1 MSFISTVINHRYYS
15 DIIEASNGFF
25 LTVADEIDLHKIT
38 NLVKFSPNIKFKVCE
53 RFGICKGKDTNEID
67 AYFSSFKKL
76 NQYSIKDE
84 VSKHL
89 KVPKINRVLNI
100 YGNRKVINCDL
111 EMQIDIDTS
120 SMLSNLFYQVLNP
133 YKQISVIEREDSKL
147 KTLTYYIKASF
158 VVDGI
163 FKEFKV
169 LDVVRDMPEARVPK
183 DGIRLSANLVP
194 VIKSVDLPYYVN
206 RFMNKY
212 DIDGIVDIDDVVDKM
227 GLTVIDAFTLKPVKG
242 NRIKGL
248 VCISNGTV
256 EVEECTLNVHEG
268 TILIDK
274 SLKDKSLGSYRFVV
288 LHECVH
294 YDLHKEF
301 LTVRKQLMDIN
312 AECSNYET
320 DTPRAIIDDIVKND
334 NKYSCESK
342 IEWQANNIAGR
353 VLVPSEMLVSELS
366 KKYEEYDYFN
376 ADNKENILRVIASD
390 LAELFGAS
398 KEEICIRMKQVSF
411 FTNDIDLVPYETTAL
426 FPEEK
431 EEMYNADVTFRQLID
446 DNKVVYV
453 NNRCVINNDKYFNNG
468 AITFYG
474 RKHPNE
480 SMIFFKKDTS
490 YDSYADDE
498 LYYVKPTKKM
508 IDKSLEEYKKL
519 FPEDTADAIEF
530 TKLIQNESDY
540 DEYVKVDL
548 RETIMNIMKS
558 KKLTVNAI
566 SERTGLAYAAVEK
579 LINDRSAKFMNVPNL
594 AIVLKA
600 LGVPKGNTVRYLKR
614 VINDFEDS
622 YKNKTVEQVIQKHYD
637 LEDMEFAEKMK
648 QLVALGEIMD
658 KKGEEFIYEEV
669 EFEKL

>member
-84 VSKHL
+84 VSKYL

-100 YGNRKVINCDL
+100 YGNRKIINCDL

-194 VIKSVDLPYYVN
+194 VIKTVDLPYYVN

-227 GLTVIDAFTLKPVKG
+227 GLTIIDAFTLKPVKG

-312 AECSNYET
+312 AESNNYEM
-320 DTPRAIIDDIVKND
+320 DIPRAIIDDIVKND
-334 NKYSCESK
+334 NQYSCESK
-342 IEWQANNIAGR
+342 VEWQANNIAGR

-376 ADNKENILRVIASD
+376 ADNKESILRVIASD
-390 LAELFGAS
+390 LADLFGAS

-411 FTNDIDLVPYETTAL
+411 FINDIDLAPYETPAL

-431 EEMYNADVTFRQLID
+431 EEIYNTDVTFRQLID

-453 NNRCVINNDKYFNNG
+453 DNRCVINNDKYFNNG
-468 AITFYG
+468 SITFYG

-480 SMIFFKKDTS
+480 SMIFFKKNTN

-498 LYYVKPTKKM
+498 LYYVKPTKKLVDNINLNFKDSDLKDD
-508 IDKSLEEYKKL
+508 ID
-519 FPEDTADAIEF
+519 EF
-530 TKLIQNESDY
+530 TKLVTNESKFDDY
-540 DEYVKVDL
+540 NKTDL
-548 RETIMNIMKS
+548 KDTLINIMKS
-558 KKLTVNAI
+558 RKLTLSAI
-566 SERTGLAYAAVEK
+566 AERTGLSKSSLNNLLNSRTSKNIYVPT
-579 LINDRSAKFMNVPNL
+579 LIVFLHTA
-594 AIVLKA
+594 
-600 LGVPKGNTVRYLKR
+600 GVPVGNAKR
-614 VINDFEDS
+614 LISKAIGNFEEN
-622 YKNKTVEQVIQKHYD
+622 YKNKI
-637 LEDMEFAEKMK
+637 MEFT
-648 QLVALGEIMD
+648 MD
-658 KKGEEFIYEEV
+658 KYYSLDDFEFCEKINEMNKAGEAIDKKAEELLYEEV
-669 EFEKL
+669 DFESLK

>member
-1 MSFISTVINHRYYS
+1 MSFISTIINNRYYS

-25 LTVADEIDLHKIT
+25 LTVSDEIDLHKIT

-53 RFGICKGKDTNEID
+53 RFGICKGKGTNEID

-84 VSKHL
+84 VSKYL

-100 YGNRKVINCDL
+100 YGNRKIINCDI
-111 EMQIDIDTS
+111 EMKIDIDTS

-133 YKQISVIEREDSKL
+133 YKQMSVIEREDSKL
-147 KTLTYYIKASF
+147 KTLTYYIKSSF

-212 DIDGIVDIDDVVDKM
+212 DIDGIVDVDDVVDKM
-227 GLTVIDAFTLKPVKG
+227 GLTIIDAFTLKPVKG

-334 NKYSCESK
+334 NQYSCESK
-342 IEWQANNIAGR
+342 VEWQANNIAGR
-353 VLVPSEMLVSELS
+353 VLVPSEMLVLELS

-376 ADNKENILRVIASD
+376 SDNKESILRVIASD

-411 FTNDIDLVPYETTAL
+411 FTNDIDLAPYETPAL

-431 EEMYNADVTFRQLID
+431 EEIYNTDVTFRQLID
-446 DNKVVYV
+446 DNKVVYTD
-453 NNRCVINNDKYFNNG
+453 NRCVINNDKYFNNG

-480 SMIFFKKDTS
+480 SMIFFKKNTN
-490 YDSYADDE
+490 YDSYTDDE

-519 FPEDTADAIEF
+519 FPEDIDNAIEF
-530 TKLIQNESDY
+530 TKLVQSESKID
-540 DEYVKVDL
+540 DFLKADL
-548 RETIMNIMKS
+548 RDTIVNIMKN
-558 KKLTVNAI
+558 KKLTTNAI
-566 SERTGLAYAAVEK
+566 SERTGLSRTAIVK
-579 LINDRSAKFMNVPNL
+579 LLNDRSAKSINIPNL
-594 AIVLKA
+594 AIILKA
-600 LGVPKGNTVRYLKR
+600 VGVPQGNALRYIKK
-614 VINDFEDS
+614 VIYDFEDS
-622 YKNKTVEQVIQKHYD
+622 YKNKVVEQVITKYYD
-637 LEDMEFAEKMK
+637 LDDMEFAEKMK
-648 QLVALGEIMD
+648 QLIKFGEIMD
-658 KKGEEFIYEEV
+658 KTGNEFLYEEV
-669 EFEKL
+669 EFEKV

>member
-84 VSKHL
+84 VSKYL

-100 YGNRKVINCDL
+100 YGNRKIINCDL
-111 EMQIDIDTS
+111 EMKIDIDTS

-133 YKQISVIEREDSKL
+133 YKQMSVIEREDSKL

-183 DGIRLSANLVP
+183 DGIRLSASLVP

-227 GLTVIDAFTLKPVKG
+227 GLTIIDAFTLKPVKG

-320 DTPRAIIDDIVKND
+320 DTPRAIIDDIIKND
-334 NKYSCESK
+334 NQYSCESK
-342 IEWQANNIAGR
+342 VEWQANNIAGR

-376 ADNKENILRVIASD
+376 SDNKENILRVIASD

-398 KEEICIRMKQVSF
+398 KEEICIRIKQVSF
-411 FTNDIDLVPYETTAL
+411 FTNDIDLAPYETPTL

-431 EEMYNADVTFRQLID
+431 EEIYNTDVTFRQLID

-453 NNRCVINNDKYFNNG
+453 DNRCVINNNKYFNNG

-474 RKHPNE
+474 RRHPNE
-480 SMIFFKKDTS
+480 SMIFFKKNTN

-498 LYYVKPTKKM
+498 LYYVKPTKKLVDNINLSFKDSDLKDD
-508 IDKSLEEYKKL
+508 ID
-519 FPEDTADAIEF
+519 EF
-530 TKLIQNESDY
+530 TKLVTNESKFDDY
-540 DEYVKVDL
+540 NKTDL
-548 RETIMNIMKS
+548 KDTLINIMKS
-558 KKLTVNAI
+558 RKLTLSAI
-566 SERTGLAYAAVEK
+566 AERTGLSKSSLNNLLNSRTSKNIYVPT
-579 LINDRSAKFMNVPNL
+579 LIVFLHTA
-594 AIVLKA
+594 
-600 LGVPKGNTVRYLKR
+600 GVPVGNAKR
-614 VINDFEDS
+614 LISKAIGNFEEN
-622 YKNKTVEQVIQKHYD
+622 YKNKI
-637 LEDMEFAEKMK
+637 MEFT
-648 QLVALGEIMD
+648 MD
-658 KKGEEFIYEEV
+658 KYYSLDDFEFCEKINEMNKAGEAIDKKAEELLYEEV
-669 EFEKL
+669 DFESLK

>member
-84 VSKHL
+84 VSKYL

-100 YGNRKVINCDL
+100 YGNRKIINCDL
-111 EMQIDIDTS
+111 EMKIDIDTS

-133 YKQISVIEREDSKL
+133 YKQMSVIEREDSKL

-183 DGIRLSANLVP
+183 DGIRLSASLVP

-227 GLTVIDAFTLKPVKG
+227 GLTIIDAFTLKPVKG
-242 NRIKGL
+242 NRIKDL

-320 DTPRAIIDDIVKND
+320 DTPRAIIDDIIKND
-334 NKYSCESK
+334 NQYSCESK
-342 IEWQANNIAGR
+342 VEWQANNIAGR

-376 ADNKENILRVIASD
+376 SDNKESILRVIASD

-398 KEEICIRMKQVSF
+398 KEEICIRIKQVSF
-411 FTNDIDLVPYETTAL
+411 FTNDIDLAPYETPTL

-431 EEMYNADVTFRQLID
+431 EEIYNTDVTFRQLID

-453 NNRCVINNDKYFNNG
+453 DNRCVINNNKYFNNG

-474 RKHPNE
+474 RRHPNE
-480 SMIFFKKDTS
+480 SMIFFKKNTN

-498 LYYVKPTKKM
+498 LYYVKPTKKLVDNINLSFKDSDLKDD
-508 IDKSLEEYKKL
+508 ID
-519 FPEDTADAIEF
+519 EF
-530 TKLIQNESDY
+530 TKLVTNESKFDDY
-540 DEYVKVDL
+540 NKTDL
-548 RETIMNIMKS
+548 KDTLINIMKS
-558 KKLTVNAI
+558 RKLTLSAI
-566 SERTGLAYAAVEK
+566 AERTGLSKSSLNNLLNSRTSKNIYVPT
-579 LINDRSAKFMNVPNL
+579 LIVFLHTA
-594 AIVLKA
+594 
-600 LGVPKGNTVRYLKR
+600 GVPVGNAKR
-614 VINDFEDS
+614 LISKAIGNFEEN
-622 YKNKTVEQVIQKHYD
+622 YKNKI
-637 LEDMEFAEKMK
+637 MEFT
-648 QLVALGEIMD
+648 MD
-658 KKGEEFIYEEV
+658 KYYSLDDFEFCEKINEMNKAGEAIDKKAEELLYEEV
-669 EFEKL
+669 DFESLK

>member
-84 VSKHL
+84 VSKYL

-100 YGNRKVINCDL
+100 YGNRKIINCDL
-111 EMQIDIDTS
+111 EMKIDIDTS

-133 YKQISVIEREDSKL
+133 YKQMSVIEREDSKL

-183 DGIRLSANLVP
+183 DGIRLSASLVP
-194 VIKSVDLPYYVN
+194 AIKSVDLPYYVN

-227 GLTVIDAFTLKPVKG
+227 GLTIIDAFTLKPVKG

-320 DTPRAIIDDIVKND
+320 DTPRAIIDDIIKND
-334 NKYSCESK
+334 NQYSCESK
-342 IEWQANNIAGR
+342 VEWQANNIAGR
-353 VLVPSEMLVSELS
+353 VLVSSEMLVSELS

-376 ADNKENILRVIASD
+376 SDNKENILRVIASD

-398 KEEICIRMKQVSF
+398 KEEICIRIKQVSF
-411 FTNDIDLVPYETTAL
+411 FTNDIDLAPYETPTL

-431 EEMYNADVTFRQLID
+431 EEIYNTDVTFRQLID

-453 NNRCVINNDKYFNNG
+453 DNRCVINNNKYFNNG

-474 RKHPNE
+474 RRHPNE
-480 SMIFFKKDTS
+480 SMIFFKKNTN

-498 LYYVKPTKKM
+498 LYYVKPTKKLVDNINLSFKDSDLKDD
-508 IDKSLEEYKKL
+508 ID
-519 FPEDTADAIEF
+519 EF
-530 TKLIQNESDY
+530 TKLVTNESKFDDY
-540 DEYVKVDL
+540 NKTDL
-548 RETIMNIMKS
+548 KDTLINIMKS
-558 KKLTVNAI
+558 RKLTLSAI
-566 SERTGLAYAAVEK
+566 AERTGLSKSSLNNLLNSRTSKNIYVPT
-579 LINDRSAKFMNVPNL
+579 LIVFLHTA
-594 AIVLKA
+594 
-600 LGVPKGNTVRYLKR
+600 GVPVGNAKR
-614 VINDFEDS
+614 LISKAIGNFEEN
-622 YKNKTVEQVIQKHYD
+622 YKNKI
-637 LEDMEFAEKMK
+637 MEFT
-648 QLVALGEIMD
+648 MD
-658 KKGEEFIYEEV
+658 KYYSLDDFEFCEKINEMNKAGEAIDKKAEELLYEEV
-669 EFEKL
+669 DFESLK

>member
-1 MSFISTVINHRYYS
+1 MSFISAIINHRYYS
-15 DIIEASNGFF
+15 DIIEASDGFF
-25 LTVADEIDLHKIT
+25 LSVADEIDLHKIT
-38 NLVKFSPNIKFKVCE
+38 NLVKLSPNSKFKVCE
-53 RFGICKGKDTNEID
+53 KFGICQGYGANDIN
-67 AYFSSFKKL
+67 AYFRSFKKL

-84 VSKHL
+84 VSKYL
-89 KVPKINRVLNI
+89 KVSKINRVLNV
-100 YGNRKVINCDL
+100 YGNSKVINCDL
-111 EMQIDIDTS
+111 EMQIEIDTS

-133 YKQISVIEREDSKL
+133 YKQILILDEVESDI

-163 FKEFKV
+163 FKEFKI
-169 LDVVRDMPEARVPK
+169 LDVVKDMPDARVPK
-183 DGIRLSANLVP
+183 NGIRLSDNLVP
-194 VIKSVDLPYYVN
+194 VIKMQDLPFYVN

-212 DIDGIVDIDDVVDKM
+212 DINGIVDIDDVVDKM
-227 GLTVIDAFTLKPVKG
+227 GLTIIDAFRLKPVKG

-248 VCISNGTV
+248 VCISSGTV
-256 EVEECTLNVHEG
+256 EVEECTLNVNDG

-301 LTVRKQLMDIN
+301 LTIRKQLMDIN
-312 AECSNYET
+312 AESSNYET
-320 DTPRAIIDDIVKND
+320 DTPKAIVDDIVKNS
-334 NKYSCESK
+334 NQYSCESK

-353 VLVPSEMLVSELS
+353 VLVPSDMLITELI

-376 ADNKENILRVIASD
+376 SDNKESILRIIASD

-398 KEEICIRMKQVSF
+398 KEEVCIRMKQTSF
-411 FTNDIDLVPYETTAL
+411 FMDGIDLAPYETPAL
-426 FPEEK
+426 YSDEK
-431 EEMYNADVTFRQLID
+431 EEIYNADMTFRQLID
-446 DNKVVYV
+446 NKQVVYV
-453 NNRCVINNDKYFNNG
+453 NNRCVINNEKYFNNG
-468 AITFYG
+468 SVTLYG
-474 RKHPNE
+474 RSHPNE
-480 SMIFFKKDTS
+480 SMIFFKKNIS
-490 YDSYADDE
+490 FDSYADDE

-508 IDKSLEEYKKL
+508 IYKSLEEYKKL
-519 FPEDTADAIEF
+519 FPEDTSDAIEF

-594 AIVLKA
+594 AIILKA

-622 YKNKTVEQVIQKHYD
+622 YKNKTVEQVIQKYYD
-637 LEDMEFAEKMK
+637 LDDMEFAEKMK

-658 KKGEEFIYEEV
+658 KKGEEFIYNEV

>member
-25 LTVADEIDLHKIT
+25 LTVSDEIDLHKIT

-84 VSKHL
+84 VSKYL

-100 YGNRKVINCDL
+100 YGNRKIINCDI

-133 YKQISVIEREDSKL
+133 YKQMSVIEREDSKL

-212 DIDGIVDIDDVVDKM
+212 DIDGIVDVDDVVDKM
-227 GLTVIDAFTLKPVKG
+227 GLTIIDAFTLKPVKG

-312 AECSNYET
+312 AESSNYET

-334 NKYSCESK
+334 NQYSCESK
-342 IEWQANNIAGR
+342 VEWQANNIAGR

-376 ADNKENILRVIASD
+376 ADNKESILRVIASD

-411 FTNDIDLVPYETTAL
+411 FTNDIDLAPYETPAL

-431 EEMYNADVTFRQLID
+431 EEIYNTDVTFRQLID

-453 NNRCVINNDKYFNNG
+453 DNRCVINNDKYFNNG
-468 AITFYG
+468 SITFYG

-480 SMIFFKKDTS
+480 SMIFFKKNTS

-498 LYYVKPTKKM
+498 LYYVKPTKKLVDNINLNFKDSDLKDD
-508 IDKSLEEYKKL
+508 ID
-519 FPEDTADAIEF
+519 EF
-530 TKLIQNESDY
+530 TKLVTNESKFDDY
-540 DEYVKVDL
+540 NKTDL
-548 RETIMNIMKS
+548 KDTLINIMKS
-558 KKLTVNAI
+558 RKLTLSAI
-566 SERTGLAYAAVEK
+566 AERTGLSKSSLNNLLNSRTSKNIYVPT
-579 LINDRSAKFMNVPNL
+579 LIVFLHTA
-594 AIVLKA
+594 
-600 LGVPKGNTVRYLKR
+600 GVPVGNAKR
-614 VINDFEDS
+614 LISKAIGNFEEN
-622 YKNKTVEQVIQKHYD
+622 YKNKI
-637 LEDMEFAEKMK
+637 MEFT
-648 QLVALGEIMD
+648 MD
-658 KKGEEFIYEEV
+658 KYYSLDDFEFCEKINEMNKAGEAIDKKAEELLYEEV
-669 EFEKL
+669 DFESLK

>member
-84 VSKHL
+84 VSKYL

-100 YGNRKVINCDL
+100 YGNRKIINCDL
-111 EMQIDIDTS
+111 EMKIDIDTS

-133 YKQISVIEREDSKL
+133 YKQMSVIEREDSKL

-183 DGIRLSANLVP
+183 DGIRLSASLVP

-227 GLTVIDAFTLKPVKG
+227 GLTIIDAFTLKPVKG

-320 DTPRAIIDDIVKND
+320 DTPRAIIDDIIKND
-334 NKYSCESK
+334 NQYSCESK
-342 IEWQANNIAGR
+342 VEWQANNIAGR

-376 ADNKENILRVIASD
+376 SDNKENILRVIASD
-390 LAELFGAS
+390 LAELFGAL
-398 KEEICIRMKQVSF
+398 KEEICIRIKQVSF
-411 FTNDIDLVPYETTAL
+411 FTNDIDLAPYETPTL

-431 EEMYNADVTFRQLID
+431 EEIYNTDVTFRQLID

-453 NNRCVINNDKYFNNG
+453 DNRCVINNNKYFNNG

-474 RKHPNE
+474 RRHPNE
-480 SMIFFKKDTS
+480 SMIFFKKNTN

-498 LYYVKPTKKM
+498 LYYVKPTKKLVDNINLSFKDSDLKDD
-508 IDKSLEEYKKL
+508 ID
-519 FPEDTADAIEF
+519 EF
-530 TKLIQNESDY
+530 TKLVTNESKFDDY
-540 DEYVKVDL
+540 NKTDL
-548 RETIMNIMKS
+548 KDTLINIMKS
-558 KKLTVNAI
+558 RKLTLSAI
-566 SERTGLAYAAVEK
+566 AERTGLSKSSLNNLLNSRTSKNIYVPT
-579 LINDRSAKFMNVPNL
+579 LIVFLHTA
-594 AIVLKA
+594 
-600 LGVPKGNTVRYLKR
+600 GVPVGNAKR
-614 VINDFEDS
+614 LISKAIGNFEEN
-622 YKNKTVEQVIQKHYD
+622 YKNKI
-637 LEDMEFAEKMK
+637 MEFT
-648 QLVALGEIMD
+648 MD
-658 KKGEEFIYEEV
+658 KYYSLDDFEFCEKINEMNKAGEAIDKKAEELLYEEV
-669 EFEKL
+669 DFESLK

>member
-1 MSFISTVINHRYYS
+1 MSFISTIINHRYYS

-53 RFGICKGKDTNEID
+53 RFGVCKGKDTNEID

-76 NQYSIKDE
+76 NQYFIKDE
-84 VSKHL
+84 VSKYL

-100 YGNRKVINCDL
+100 YGNRKIINCDL
-111 EMQIDIDTS
+111 EMKIDIDTS

-133 YKQISVIEREDSKL
+133 YKQMSVIEREDSKL
-147 KTLTYYIKASF
+147 KTLTYYIQASF

-212 DIDGIVDIDDVVDKM
+212 DIDGIVDVDDVVDKM
-227 GLTVIDAFTLKPVKG
+227 GLTIIDAFTLKPVKG

-312 AECSNYET
+312 AECNNYET

-334 NKYSCESK
+334 NQYSCESK
-342 IEWQANNIAGR
+342 VEWQANNIAGR

-376 ADNKENILRVIASD
+376 ADNKENVLRVIASD

-411 FTNDIDLVPYETTAL
+411 FTNDIDLAPYETPAL

-431 EEMYNADVTFRQLID
+431 EEIYNTDVTFRQLID

-453 NNRCVINNDKYFNNG
+453 NNRCVVNNDKYFNNG

-480 SMIFFKKDTS
+480 SMIFFKKNTN

-498 LYYVKPTKKM
+498 LYYVKPTKKLVDNINLNFKDSDLKDD
-508 IDKSLEEYKKL
+508 ID
-519 FPEDTADAIEF
+519 EF
-530 TKLIQNESDY
+530 TKLVTNESKFDDY
-540 DEYVKVDL
+540 NKTDL
-548 RETIMNIMKS
+548 KDTLINIMKS
-558 KKLTVNAI
+558 RKLTLSAI
-566 SERTGLAYAAVEK
+566 AERTGLSKSSLNNLLNSRTSKNIYVPT
-579 LINDRSAKFMNVPNL
+579 LIVFLHTA
-594 AIVLKA
+594 
-600 LGVPKGNTVRYLKR
+600 GVPVGNAKR
-614 VINDFEDS
+614 LISKAIGNFEEN
-622 YKNKTVEQVIQKHYD
+622 YKNKIVE
-637 LEDMEFAEKMK
+637 FT
-648 QLVALGEIMD
+648 MD
-658 KKGEEFIYEEV
+658 KYYSLDDFEFCEKINEMNKAGEVIDKKAEELLYEEV
-669 EFEKL
+669 DFESLK

>member
-84 VSKHL
+84 VSKYL

-100 YGNRKVINCDL
+100 YGNRKIINCDL
-111 EMQIDIDTS
+111 EMKIDIDTS

-133 YKQISVIEREDSKL
+133 YKQMSVIEREDSKL

-183 DGIRLSANLVP
+183 DGIRLSASLVP

-227 GLTVIDAFTLKPVKG
+227 GLTIIDAFTLKPVKG

-320 DTPRAIIDDIVKND
+320 DTPRAIIDDIIKND
-334 NKYSCESK
+334 NQYSCESK
-342 IEWQANNIAGR
+342 VEWQANNIAGR

-376 ADNKENILRVIASD
+376 SDNKENILRVIASD

-411 FTNDIDLVPYETTAL
+411 FTNDIDLAPYETPAL

-431 EEMYNADVTFRQLID
+431 EEIYNTDVTFRQLID

-453 NNRCVINNDKYFNNG
+453 DNRCVINNNKYFNNG

-474 RKHPNE
+474 RRHPNE
-480 SMIFFKKDTS
+480 SMIFFKKNTN

-498 LYYVKPTKKM
+498 LYYVKPTKKLVDNINLSFKDSDLKDD
-508 IDKSLEEYKKL
+508 ID
-519 FPEDTADAIEF
+519 EF
-530 TKLIQNESDY
+530 TKLVTNESKFDDY
-540 DEYVKVDL
+540 NKTDL
-548 RETIMNIMKS
+548 KDTLINIMKS
-558 KKLTVNAI
+558 RKLTLSAI
-566 SERTGLAYAAVEK
+566 AERTGLSKSSLNNLLNSRTSKNIYVPT
-579 LINDRSAKFMNVPNL
+579 LIVFLHTA
-594 AIVLKA
+594 
-600 LGVPKGNTVRYLKR
+600 GVPVGNAKR
-614 VINDFEDS
+614 LISKAIGNFEEN
-622 YKNKTVEQVIQKHYD
+622 YKNKI
-637 LEDMEFAEKMK
+637 MEFT
-648 QLVALGEIMD
+648 MD
-658 KKGEEFIYEEV
+658 KYYSLDDFEFCEKINEMNKAGEAIDKKAEELLYEEV
-669 EFEKL
+669 DFESLK

>member
-84 VSKHL
+84 VSKYL

-100 YGNRKVINCDL
+100 YGNRKIINCDL
-111 EMQIDIDTS
+111 EMKIDIDTS

-133 YKQISVIEREDSKL
+133 YKQMSVIEREDSKL

-183 DGIRLSANLVP
+183 DGIRLSASLVP

-227 GLTVIDAFTLKPVKG
+227 GLTIIDAFTLKPVKG

-320 DTPRAIIDDIVKND
+320 DTPRAIIDDIIKND
-334 NKYSCESK
+334 NQYSCESK
-342 IEWQANNIAGR
+342 VEWQANNIAGR

-376 ADNKENILRVIASD
+376 SDNKENILRVIASD

-398 KEEICIRMKQVSF
+398 KEEICIRIKQVSF
-411 FTNDIDLVPYETTAL
+411 FTNDIDLAPYETPTL

-431 EEMYNADVTFRQLID
+431 EEIYNTDVTFRQLID

-453 NNRCVINNDKYFNNG
+453 DNRCVINNNKYFNNG

-474 RKHPNE
+474 RRHPNE
-480 SMIFFKKDTS
+480 SMIFFKKNTN

-498 LYYVKPTKKM
+498 LYYVKPTKKLVDNINLSFKDSDLKDD
-508 IDKSLEEYKKL
+508 ID
-519 FPEDTADAIEF
+519 EF
-530 TKLIQNESDY
+530 TKLVTNESKFDDY
-540 DEYVKVDL
+540 NKTDL
-548 RETIMNIMKS
+548 KDTLINIMKS
-558 KKLTVNAI
+558 RKLTLSAI
-566 SERTGLAYAAVEK
+566 AERTGLSKSSLNNLLNSRTSKNIYVPT
-579 LINDRSAKFMNVPNL
+579 LIVFLHTA
-594 AIVLKA
+594 
-600 LGVPKGNTVRYLKR
+600 GVPAGNAKR
-614 VINDFEDS
+614 LISKAIGNFEEN
-622 YKNKTVEQVIQKHYD
+622 YKNKI
-637 LEDMEFAEKMK
+637 MEFT
-648 QLVALGEIMD
+648 MD
-658 KKGEEFIYEEV
+658 KYYSLDDFEFCEKINEMNKAGEAIDKKAEELLYEEV
-669 EFEKL
+669 DFESLK